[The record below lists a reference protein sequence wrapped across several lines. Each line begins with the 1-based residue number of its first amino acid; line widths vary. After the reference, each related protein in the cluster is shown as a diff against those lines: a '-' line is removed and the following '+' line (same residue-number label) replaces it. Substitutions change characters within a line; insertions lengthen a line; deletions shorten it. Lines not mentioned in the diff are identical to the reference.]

1 VRTSL
6 INLAL
11 IVETALVVWTGY
23 VFYKWSLA
31 NAGSEPFTGLLPY
44 RGSFALVLAPWLIGS
59 LIIPACLIVL
69 AVAESKSIS
78 KRMTLVP
85 MLLMVLVPMLLIL
98 VALIAVGYWHVYG
111 RPRVLL
117 NHGVQGTDKP
127 VLEGGFQLVPEG
139 IGSAL
144 SGIIVSQKE
153 GWIINRVTVDVRIR
167 ETRHCGENSFPD
179 TEWDEHC
186 AENPNYSK
194 EANVDRE
201 TYECFVGALAY
212 LQQGNCN
219 ARTILAFDPTT
230 QHFDVSVSLVIGHP
244 KDPFGVLR

>member
-31 NAGSEPFTGLLPY
+31 NAGSEPFIGLVPY
-44 RGSFALVLAPWLIGS
+44 RGSFALVLAPWLIAS
-59 LIIPACLIVL
+59 AIIPACLIVL
-69 AVAESKSIS
+69 AVAESKSIK
-78 KRMTLVP
+78 KRMA
-85 MLLMVLVPMLLIL
+85 LVPMLLIL

-111 RPRVLL
+111 RPRVLS

-127 VLEGGFQLVPEG
+127 VLEGAFQLVPEG

-153 GWIINRVTVDVRIR
+153 SWIINRVMVDVRIR